1 MNIRYPIYE
10 GVYRILT
17 LLKATNKGSFF
28 IGLNLE
34 CIICFISVRI
44 FLFHHT
50 AMHPLVYGNDALF
63 AGLHEY
69 IAYHIAPV

>member
-1 MNIRYPIYE
+1 VDFP
-10 GVYRILT
+10 T
-17 LLKATNKGSFF
+17 PPFWLLKATNKGSFF